1 MTVNICEEELK
12 GEIASVLKNFKQGD
26 ELELRFGYYKDNY
39 FKSSI
44 SYNRLKNIID
54 FFRKDKTYIES
65 NTINTV
71 LMYNNGI
78 KKIINPDSSSIII
91 KKSKKNIL
99 DIKKLN
105 TRLALN
111 TEKFIDEYELK
122 NVKYISKSRNRIT
135 FTSSLN
141 SVKIDITI
149 DSFLSGPYQN
159 QCEIEFISI
168 PSIDII
174 IRYINLINNIK

>member
-1 MTVNICEEELK
+1 MK
-12 GEIASVLKNFKQGD
+12 
-26 ELELRFGYYKDNY
+26 
-39 FKSSI
+39 
-44 SYNRLKNIID
+44 
-54 FFRKDKTYIES
+54 
-65 NTINTV
+65 
-71 LMYNNGI
+71 
-78 KKIINPDSSSIII
+78 
-91 KKSKKNIL
+91 
-99 DIKKLN
+99 
-105 TRLALN
+105 

-122 NVKYISKSRNRIT
+122 NVKYISKARNRIT